1 MILKLQSLLFSEMEV
16 PSSEEILQCM
26 SSSLSQIKWRLKA
39 SSKRRLDIGCLRS
52 FYIEW
57 SQSVRFGLMDLSE
70 FPLSVR
76 DKPLKVL
83 NFRLYYDDLSFTYV
97 LAALCTGMRPVVM
110 IDYGGKLP
118 ELQTRLLSLLE
129 LLQEVSLSTFSSSN
143 ITTWVSCFCSCCLCP
158 LGFTSFQRS
167 DGYGYRGYDLP
178 DQWKNTAQ
186 LAEFWTWI
194 VLPRL
199 GTRSSTGCSSYKS
212 FSICFSGWTDLT
224 LAFVLFKMVEQSK

>member
-1 MILKLQSLLFSEMEV
+1 
-16 PSSEEILQCM
+16 
-26 SSSLSQIKWRLKA
+26 
-39 SSKRRLDIGCLRS
+39 
-52 FYIEW
+52 
-57 SQSVRFGLMDLSE
+57 MDLSE

-143 ITTWVSCFCSCCLCP
+143 ITT
-158 LGFTSFQRS
+158 
-167 DGYGYRGYDLP
+167 
-178 DQWKNTAQ
+178 
-186 LAEFWTWI
+186 
-194 VLPRL
+194 
-199 GTRSSTGCSSYKS
+199 
-212 FSICFSGWTDLT
+212 
-224 LAFVLFKMVEQSK
+224 